1 MRFLAGSC
9 PATSEDDAVVFSS
22 MECSPQNLT
31 PSFVVKLQYL
41 FLVINK
47 KWHWRGR
54 LGTGGGGAI

>member
-9 PATSEDDAVVFSS
+9 PAASEDDVVVFSS

-47 KWHWRGR
+47 KWH
-54 LGTGGGGAI
+54 